1 MQSIQNAQLQRVWQR
16 VQQSSTPP
24 SSAPSEISSPE
35 LLLQGEYQAVAVFQ
49 HLEKRMPQSRAVLQQ
64 LSRQAWENAQL
75 LTGYIRLTTGQKP
88 GFGPEKIEPIP
99 VERILHTAYTK
110 AVHAG
115 KLYEKMGESPVFSHL
130 KQQAFSRQIQ
140 ILQLLSRI

>member
-24 SSAPSEISSPE
+24 SSGPSEPSSPE
-35 LLLQGEYQAVAVFQ
+35 LLLLEEYRALSVFQ

-64 LSRQAWENAQL
+64 LSRQARENIQL
-75 LTGYIRLTTGQKP
+75 LSGYLRVTTGQTP
-88 GFGPEKIEPIP
+88 GFAPEKTEPVP
-99 VERILHTAYTK
+99 VDRILHTAYTK
-110 AVHAG
+110 AVHTG
-115 KLYEKMGESPVFSHL
+115 KLYEKMGDSPVFSHL
-130 KQQAFSRQIQ
+130 KQQIFSRQIQ